1 MNETNKEKKLNKEIT
16 YNEAI
21 EFIANCEHTA
31 MLNVIS
37 QRAKSRLSYIEY
49 CKTKK

>member
-1 MNETNKEKKLNKEIT
+1 MNKEIT
-16 YNEAI
+16 YEEAI
-21 EFIANCEHTA
+21 EFIRNCEHTG